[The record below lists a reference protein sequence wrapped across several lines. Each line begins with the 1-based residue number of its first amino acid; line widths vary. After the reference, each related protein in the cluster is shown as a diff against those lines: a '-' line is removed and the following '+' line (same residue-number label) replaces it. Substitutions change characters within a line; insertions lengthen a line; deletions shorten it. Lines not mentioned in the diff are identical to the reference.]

1 MTVTQEV
8 VDRRYSSAYKV
19 VAIRKS
25 SPTRAQLGHD
35 PERRFRRESMRARE
49 DQILDHTPTQIHKD
63 PEIIF
68 NTKNLTLTG
77 TPSRVLQV
85 ATRRGINSTNKIQ
98 SKSYMAIT
106 QAL

>member
-35 PERRFRRESMRARE
+35 PERRFRRESMRAQE
-49 DQILDHTPTQIHKD
+49 DQIPDHTPTQIHKD
-63 PEIIF
+63 QEIIF
-68 NTKNLTLTG
+68 KTKKLDGNT
-77 TPSRVLQV
+77 
-85 ATRRGINSTNKIQ
+85 I
-98 SKSYMAIT
+98 
-106 QAL
+106 